1 MQLNPDLHHRYAL
14 DRQERLLA
22 DATAHRLVAPTPVR
36 ARIAGALRGAADRLD
51 AALPCGPA
59 ERAALAERC

>member
-1 MQLNPDLHHRYAL
+1 MQLNPDVHHRYAL

-22 DATAHRLVAPTPVR
+22 DAAAHRPVARTRVCT
-36 ARIAGALRGAADRLD
+36 RIANALRGAEDRLD

-59 ERAALAERC
+59 DPALAERT